1 MILSGLLQSNLCVNT
16 LVMQFFVFICILE
29 KPVNECVLCII
40 VELKPFFSYFTTGRI
55 TLKIMQTDYQIQF
68 IKLMIY
74 CILYKPFLVLFLV
87 QLTLV
92 WNTCNDNGRLVKLIT
107 STNITLKNLSE
118 IMWTQ
123 ILVQKRSHFFTPIF
137 SKIDGRGLTRLEGL
151 NYAEF
156 MSQCF
161 TAEQIPP
168 WKQNRTNLKILIYNV
183 FDGEKSSKKI

>member
-1 MILSGLLQSNLCVNT
+1 
-16 LVMQFFVFICILE
+16 
-29 KPVNECVLCII
+29 
-40 VELKPFFSYFTTGRI
+40 
-55 TLKIMQTDYQIQF
+55 
-68 IKLMIY
+68 MIY
-74 CILYKPFLVLFLV
+74 CILYKPFLVLFLI

-123 ILVQKRSHFFTPIF
+123 ILVLKRSHFFTPIF

-161 TAEQIPP
+161 TAEQMGNSSTET
-168 WKQNRTNLKILIYNV
+168 KSENLKILIYNV
-183 FDGEKSSKKI
+183 FDGEKSSKKIWGKKNVL